1 MLSRHSFEKKY
12 SAAARCAD
20 SQSVF
25 QRVPSTPNA
34 PIRPS
39 PPSSIPPD
47 QSSSRSVDVQNLLNP
62 VGGNCSDTKTC
73 QRTAE
78 RSDSPPRPPS
88 MEPTSRRAT
97 SFMSTAFVMSRS
109 PIDVLLPSVT
119 PSLIGAYPPPAG
131 RSMMPGSP
139 SNHAPSGT
147 IYSRQPSFVLPGDHA
162 NPSSALGSLNLSEIT
177 TGLPV
182 SSRSHVPGLPLA
194 RSSPHLQLSQEAPA
208 QNRERSRGV
217 NSAPPQPTSE
227 SDSPS
232 TQYSSYSQVSCLVL
246 TSHAPLS
253 AMHP

>member
-1 MLSRHSFEKKY
+1 MLSCHSFEKKY
-12 SAAARCAD
+12 SDYFAAARCAD
-20 SQSVF
+20 SQWHTRARNISSSPYDDKCKNFTFLQARTLPPIQNAIPSPASQSVF
-25 QRVPSTPNA
+25 QGVPSTPNA

-62 VGGNCSDTKTC
+62 AGGNCSDTKTC

-97 SFMSTAFVMSRS
+97 PSMPTAFVMSRS

-147 IYSRQPSFVLPGDHA
+147 IYARQPSFVLPGDHA
-162 NPSSALGSLNLSEIT
+162 NPSSALGSLILHRTNVK
-177 TGLPV
+177 GLWYGFQTIV
-182 SSRSHVPGLPLA
+182 S
-194 RSSPHLQLSQEAPA
+194 
-208 QNRERSRGV
+208 
-217 NSAPPQPTSE
+217 
-227 SDSPS
+227 
-232 TQYSSYSQVSCLVL
+232 
-246 TSHAPLS
+246 
-253 AMHP
+253 